1 MGNARFLLNFTL
13 GAAVGVLAA
22 AAASAQ
28 TAGEAQTAAAMSAQ
42 TVKPGDADGAFVTG
56 GKFSEPD
63 GDKMYR
69 RVCAGCHMPDAKGSV
84 AAGFYPALAGNP
96 KLAAGA
102 YPVMIVL
109 KGLHGMPPVGAMMT
123 DAQVADVVN
132 HVRSHFG
139 NHYRDKV
146 TAADVKALR

>member
-1 MGNARFLLNFTL
+1 MTKRFFMNFAL
-13 GAAVGVLAA
+13 GAAAGVLA

-42 TVKPGDADGAFVTG
+42 TEKAGVADGAFVTG
-56 GKFSEPD
+56 SKFSEPD
-63 GDKMYR
+63 GEKLYR

-84 AAGFYPALAGNP
+84 AAGFYPALAGNQ

-109 KGLHGMPPVGAMMT
+109 KGLHGMPPVGAMMS
-123 DAQVADVVN
+123 DEQVAMVVN

-139 NHYRDKV
+139 NRYKDKV
-146 TAADVKALR
+146 TPADVKALR